1 MITESIRSMGDATG
15 ARAARHMDIAF
26 RRMMS
31 GPGSEQTDR
40 WFRLIT
46 GEMHPMGN
54 VALIS
59 AGDEVEAALG
69 AIEPLIDCG
78 APAAAIFTAGVSTAV
93 SDAVKANGFAIEAL
107 MPAMAVDIDLLRPTA
122 LPHGYE
128 WARIGGGKEGRA
140 WAEALA
146 LGYGLPQPLAD
157 LFAPDALGVDMA
169 DGAPVQFFAV
179 LRDGRQVATSMLY
192 LEDGLA
198 GIYCVSTLPEERRKG
213 LGAHATAEAL
223 HVARRLGYRVGVLQ
237 SSDAGHPIYLQ
248 LGFGDYAQVPML
260 IRMPN

>member
-1 MITESIRSMGDATG
+1 MIVESIESMGAATG
-15 ARAARHMDIAF
+15 TRAARQMDIAF

-46 GEMHPMGN
+46 GEKHPMGN

-59 AGDEVEAALG
+59 ARDDLESTLEAIG
-69 AIEPLIDCG
+69 PLIDCG
-78 APAAAIFTAGVSTAV
+78 APAAAIFTAGVSQAV
-93 SDAVKANGFAIEAL
+93 SDAVKARGFSTQAS
-107 MPAMAVDIDLLRPTA
+107 MPAMAVDIDAMRPTA
-122 LPHGYE
+122 LPPGYE
-128 WARIGGGKEGRA
+128 WARIGGGAEGRA
-140 WAEALA
+140 WAAALA

-169 DGAPVQFFAV
+169 GDAPVQFFAV
-179 LRDGRQVATSMLY
+179 LRDGRPVSTSLLY

-198 GIYCVSTLPEERRKG
+198 GIYCVSTLPEERQKG

-223 HVARRLGYRVGVLQ
+223 RVARRLGYRVGVLQ
-237 SSDAGHPIYLQ
+237 SSGAGHPVYLQ

-260 IRMPN
+260 IRMPE

>member
-15 ARAARHMDIAF
+15 ARAARHMDVAF

-31 GPGSEQTDR
+31 GPGSEQNER

-59 AGDEVEAALG
+59 TGDDIESALEAIA
-69 AIEPLIDCG
+69 PLIECG
-78 APAAAIFTAGVSTAV
+78 APAAAIFPAGVNQAV
-93 SDAVKANGFAIEAL
+93 SDAVKARGFATEAS
-107 MPAMAVDIDLLRPTA
+107 MPAMAVDIDRMRPTA
-122 LPHGYE
+122 LPPGCE
-128 WARIGGGKEGRA
+128 WARIGGGEEGRA

-146 LGYGLPQPLAD
+146 VGYGLPQPLAD

-169 DGAPVQFFAV
+169 NDAPVQFFAV
-179 LRDGRQVATSMLY
+179 LRDGRQVSTSMFY

-198 GIYCVSTLPEERRKG
+198 GIYCVSTLPEERQKG

-223 HVARRLGYRVGVLQ
+223 RVARQLGYRVGVLQ
-237 SSDAGHPIYLQ
+237 SSGAGHPVYLQ
-248 LGFGDYAQVPML
+248 LGFGDYAQVRML
-260 IRMPN
+260 IRMPG

>member
-31 GPGSEQTDR
+31 GPGSQQNDR

-59 AGDEVEAALG
+59 AGDHVESALE
-69 AIEPLIDCG
+69 AIAPLIDCG
-78 APAAAIFTAGVSTAV
+78 APAAAIFTAGLSRAV
-93 SDAVKANGFAIEAL
+93 SDAVKTRGFATEAS
-107 MPAMAVDIDLLRPTA
+107 MPAMAVDIDEMRPTA
-122 LPHGYE
+122 LPPGYE
-128 WARIGGGKEGRA
+128 WSRIGAGAEGRA
-140 WAEALA
+140 WAETLA
-146 LGYGLPQPLAD
+146 VGYGLPQPLAD
-157 LFAPDALGVDMA
+157 LFSPEALDVDMSRDA
-169 DGAPVQFFAV
+169 QAQFFAV
-179 LRDGRQVATSMLY
+179 LRDGRQVSTSMLY

-198 GIYCVSTLPEERRKG
+198 GIYCVSTLPEERQKG

-223 HVARRLGYRVGVLQ
+223 RVARRLGYRVGVLQ
-237 SSDAGHPIYLQ
+237 SSGAGHPVYLK

-260 IRMPN
+260 IRMPS